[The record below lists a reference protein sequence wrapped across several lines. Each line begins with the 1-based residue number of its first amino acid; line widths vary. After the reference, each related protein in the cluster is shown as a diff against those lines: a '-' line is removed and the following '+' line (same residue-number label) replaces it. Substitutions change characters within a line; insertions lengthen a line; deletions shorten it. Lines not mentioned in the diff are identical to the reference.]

1 MRLRSG
7 RKPSTILAAS
17 AALAGL
23 SLAVGACSS
32 IGSTGSADSGSSRS
46 FSDLFS
52 SGGAGSSFAQTSAPA
67 NPGEPK
73 FDPEDCPAIDIRQ
86 GASSLSI
93 NSASRDPAAAGL
105 RYQVNVAQT
114 ARECRLEAGNLAI
127 KVGMQAR
134 IIVGQ
139 AGGPGQIEIPIRYA
153 LVQEGVSPKTIWTKL
168 YKVPAVIGEGQ
179 PHATVTHI
187 EENMTV
193 PMPPR
198 NALDAYVIYVG
209 FDPLGAQPET
219 GKKKPPARKRT
230 DPTG

>member
-7 RKPSTILAAS
+7 QKPSTTLAVS
-17 AALAGL
+17 AALAAL
-23 SLAVGACSS
+23 SLAVAGCSS
-32 IGSTGSADSGSSRS
+32 TGSTGSTDSSSRS

-52 SGGAGSSFAQTSAPA
+52 SSGSGSSFAQATPA

-73 FDPEDCPAIDIRQ
+73 FDPEDCPPIDIRQ

-93 NSASRDPAAAGL
+93 NSASRDPAAAGV
-105 RYQVNVAQT
+105 RYQINVAQT
-114 ARECRLEAGNLAI
+114 ARECRLDAGNLTI

-139 AGGPGQIEIPIRYA
+139 AGGPGQIDIPVRYA

-198 NALDAYVIYVG
+198 NALDAYVIYIG
-209 FDPLGAQPET
+209 FDPLGSQPET
-219 GKKKPPARKRT
+219 GKKKPPAKKKS
-230 DPTG
+230 DQTG